1 MQKYFLPQVIVLN
14 IFLKMLPS
22 TIFVITGYDYDILV
36 LTPDIYSE
44 INLWRLFSSNKC
56 LKPIPLLA
64 I

>member
-14 IFLKMLPS
+14 IFLKMVPS

-44 INLWRLFSSNKC
+44 INL
-56 LKPIPLLA
+56 
-64 I
+64 